1 MDIMMTMMA
10 MEIIME
16 EGIPMGTQTT
26 TMRGE
31 EAMMTITSMA
41 IVTMMSMGMVTV
53 IMMSMGMATVT
64 MAMGISVRGE
74 KVTTVTR
81 MSINTAI

>member
-16 EGIPMGTQTT
+16 VGITMGTQTT
-26 TMRGE
+26 TMRGA

-41 IVTMMSMGMVTV
+41 IVTMMTMGIVT
-53 IMMSMGMATVT
+53 MMSMGMATVT

-81 MSINTAI
+81 MSINTAT

>member
-10 MEIIME
+10 TEIIME
-16 EGIPMGTQTT
+16 EGITMGTQTT

-31 EAMMTITSMA
+31 EAMMT
-41 IVTMMSMGMVTV
+41 MMSMAMATV
-53 IMMSMGMATVT
+53 IMMSMGMAIVT

-81 MSINTAI
+81 MSINTAT

>member
-16 EGIPMGTQTT
+16 VGITMGTQTT

-31 EAMMTITSMA
+31 EAMMTTTSMA
-41 IVTMMSMGMVTV
+41 IVTMMSMGM
-53 IMMSMGMATVT
+53 ATVT
-64 MAMGISVRGE
+64 IDMGISVRGE

-81 MSINTAI
+81 MSINTET